1 MDVLNSRGASSN
13 YWADKPIHR
22 ILVYT
27 EHGLTPGVVEAFFRE
42 VECEAVYDPFVGSGT
57 VGVEA
62 LLRGRRF
69 VGVDANPAAVVT
81 AAAKVAPETHVA
93 LRPDPRLAN
102 YYREDVYEKLLRL
115 SRRVH
120 TALEAGVL
128 FNVARRFSRFKYSP
142 APRFRD
148 GETRGNPEEYFKTM
162 LRAAKEDLKLLGGRR
177 GDVVLGD
184 STWLMPRRVC
194 GVLTSPPFANNV
206 DYVRHTQIE
215 LLWLGVDP
223 ARARDLQLPAC
234 EAAARSW
241 KLHMPLDVKPGGKRA
256 RGYQRFLSQYLYY
269 MRRHIDMLA
278 QRLEAEAWYTI
289 GDSVLGDVYVPL
301 HEILAKFGEEA
312 GLRVSLVDLGER
324 RAKKGRRLFLLK
336 FRPRR

>member
-1 MDVLNSRGASSN
+1 MDVLSNRGASSN

-27 EHGLTPGVVEAFFRE
+27 EHGLTPEVVEAFFRE
-42 VECEAVYDPFVGSGT
+42 VECEAVYDPFAGSGT

-69 VGVDANPAAVVT
+69 VGVDANPAAIVT
-81 AAAKVAPETHVA
+81 AAAKVDPEINVT
-93 LRPDPRLAN
+93 LRPNSRLVN

-120 TALEAGVL
+120 TALEAGVFL
-128 FNVARRFSRFKYSP
+128 NTARRFSKFRYSP

-148 GETRGNPEEYFKTM
+148 NETLGDPDEYFRAL
-162 LRAAKEDLKLLGGRR
+162 LRVARRDLKLLGGRR
-177 GDVVLGD
+177 GDVMLGD
-184 STWLMPRRVC
+184 STWFMPRRVC

-206 DYVRHTQIE
+206 DYVRHTHIE

-223 ARARDLQLPAC
+223 PRARDLQLPAC
-234 EAAARSW
+234 EAAARRW
-241 KLHMPLDVKPGGKRA
+241 RLHMSLDVKPGGKRA

-269 MRRHIDMLA
+269 MRQHINILA
-278 QRLEAEAWYTI
+278 QGLEAEAWYTV
-289 GDSVLGDVYVPL
+289 GDSVLGGVYIPV
-301 HEILAKFGEEA
+301 HEILARFGEEE
-312 GLRVSLVDLGER
+312 GLRASLIDLGER
-324 RAKKGRRLFLLK
+324 RAKRGRRLFLLK
-336 FRPRR
+336 FRSRR

>member
-1 MDVLNSRGASSN
+1 MNVLNSRGASSN

-69 VGVDANPAAVVT
+69 VGVDAHPAAVVT
-81 AAAKVAPETHVA
+81 AAAKVAPEAHVT

-128 FNVARRFSRFKYSP
+128 FNIARRFSRFKYSP

-148 GETRGNPEEYFKTM
+148 GEVRGDPEEYFKTL

-223 ARARDLQLPAC
+223 A
-234 EAAARSW
+234 
-241 KLHMPLDVKPGGKRA
+241 
-256 RGYQRFLSQYLYY
+256 
-269 MRRHIDMLA
+269 
-278 QRLEAEAWYTI
+278 T
-289 GDSVLGDVYVPL
+289 
-301 HEILAKFGEEA
+301 
-312 GLRVSLVDLGER
+312 
-324 RAKKGRRLFLLK
+324 RRL
-336 FRPRR
+336 RPASCSTWRGASRGSSTRQRPASETARPAAIRRSTLRRC